1 MIKIMIVD
9 DMPVDREYLRNFI
22 DWNAYGFEACCEAKD
37 GKEALELY
45 EIHQPDIVLTDIKM
59 PYMDG
64 IVLSEKLLGINPD
77 LSIVLITGNS
87 EFEYARKALKLGV
100 RGLS

>member
-22 DWNAYGFEACCEAKD
+22 DWKAYGFEACCEAKD
-37 GKEALELY
+37 GREALELY
-45 EIHQPDIVLTDIKM
+45 EVYQPDIVLTDIMM

-64 IVLSEKLLGINPD
+64 IELSEKLLESNPEV
-77 LSIVLITGNS
+77 SIILITGNS

-100 RGLS
+100 RD